1 MKYVF
6 LHGMGQNAAS
16 WEKTISFL
24 PEGTEA
30 VCPELSDFFTEF
42 LFDAL
47 LPGIRTPP
55 RPCASAG
62 TPPSQVRGARRL
74 TTPVP

>member
-42 LFDAL
+42 YLTLCGREFVL
-47 LPGIRTPP
+47 
-55 RPCASAG
+55 
-62 TPPSQVRGARRL
+62 PPSLR
-74 TTPVP
+74 

>member
-1 MKYVF
+1 MNMKYVF

-42 LFDAL
+42 YLTLCCREFVL
-47 LPGIRTPP
+47 
-55 RPCASAG
+55 
-62 TPPSQVRGARRL
+62 PPSLR
-74 TTPVP
+74 